1 MKDMT
6 NKQMVQSAY
15 RIKIFTFTYRLACFH
30 LITKTCAGSRV
41 VVGILFFFDTVDWDV
56 SGLGVVV
63 VLSQYS
69 PIPAVLAGSLCIDKQ
84 HQ

>member
-1 MKDMT
+1 
-6 NKQMVQSAY
+6 MVQSAY

-63 VLSQYS
+63 TLSRYN
-69 PIPAVLAGSLCIDKQ
+69 PIPAVLTENLCKGKQ